1 MKKGR
6 TRIFILMGLAFVVLT
21 AAAIRA
27 HSYIQDA
34 SRLIEVC
41 RNGIVYVPLRTKYV
55 TCNGIIR
62 RVIGFSK
69 EMALDGDCYC
79 PQCCGGNCYVIV
91 ECAYPDIAGELSA
104 GGWKDSSGTEATSP
118 DRSHCALFLDC
129 GGQED

>member
-1 MKKGR
+1 MKKGK
-6 TRIFILMGLAFVVLT
+6 TRIFVFMGLACVVLT
-21 AAAIRA
+21 VAAIRA

-41 RNGIVYVPLRTKYV
+41 RNGIVYVPPGTRYV

-69 EMALDGDCYC
+69 EIVLDRGCRC
-79 PQCCGGNCYVIV
+79 PECCGGDCYVIV
-91 ECAYPDIAGELSA
+91 ECAPDPDADVEYSA
-104 GGWKDSSGTEATSP
+104 ASP
-118 DRSHCALFLDC
+118 LRDYCGLFLDC